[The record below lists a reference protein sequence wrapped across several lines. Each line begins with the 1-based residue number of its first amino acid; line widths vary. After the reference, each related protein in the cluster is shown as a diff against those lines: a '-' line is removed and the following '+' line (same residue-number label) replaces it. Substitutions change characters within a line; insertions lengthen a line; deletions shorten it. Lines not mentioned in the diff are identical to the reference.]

1 MHHVEQRCVVLVY
14 EHHHLPAG
22 LGVGGGY
29 EVNQAVVCS
38 FGRVSDAPVGLYL
51 PQSVVKIFLKL
62 VFLHVL
68 AASHAEVK
76 HGVFG
81 PLRLQFLYGKPLEQV
96 FPALEVALER
106 GREQRLAEAART
118 AEEEILAGI
127 GHAEHVLRLV
137 YVEHVLTDNLL
148 ECLYSYG
155 IESLCCHI
163 VMYLVY
169 AKLRI
174 NK

>member
-1 MHHVEQRCVVLVY
+1 MHHVEQRRVVLVD

-38 FGRVSDAPVGLYL
+38 FGRTRDAPIGLYI

-68 AASHAEVK
+68 AARHVEVK

-81 PLRLQFLYGKPLEQV
+81 PLRLQLIYGKPLEQV

-118 AEEEILAGI
+118 AEEEVCPVAVRHTVDI
-127 GHAEHVLRLV
+127 LRLV
-137 YVEHVLTDNLL
+137 YIEPVLLDDSL
-148 ECLYSYG
+148 ECLY
-155 IESLCCHI
+155 
-163 VMYLVY
+163 
-169 AKLRI
+169 A
-174 NK
+174 